1 MAPEGPGKT
10 KAGRRRGSG
19 DTRPMPRSGQQ
30 RSSVHSMSYAR
41 TIGARERRMINE
53 LPDIP
58 NEHGVSER
66 AFVEELVGT
75 FGATLIE
82 EKAPVRKLR
91 RGEQPREQMTL
102 DQVA

>member
-1 MAPEGPGKT
+1 MA
-10 KAGRRRGSG
+10 
-19 DTRPMPRSGQQ
+19 RSGQ
-30 RSSVHSMSYAR
+30 RRNSSVSPAPYAR

-53 LPDIP
+53 LPDVP

-66 AFVEELVGT
+66 AFVEELVGV
-75 FGATLIE
+75 FEATLVDE
-82 EKAPVRKLR
+82 AAPVRKLR